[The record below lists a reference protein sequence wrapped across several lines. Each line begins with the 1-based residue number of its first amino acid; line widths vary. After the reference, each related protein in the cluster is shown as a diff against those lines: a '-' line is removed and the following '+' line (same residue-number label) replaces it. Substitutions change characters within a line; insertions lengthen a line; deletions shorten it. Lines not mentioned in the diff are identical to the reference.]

1 MELYTLLLL
10 HKLEESFGYYNV
22 QSGKQLASIKTR
34 PFPHEICLDP
44 QRKKVYIAEMGV
56 RGIESIGS
64 GGHTISVFDIKTH
77 RQVSDIDTGF
87 FDRPHGITTYDN
99 RLFVTS
105 ESTKNLLIYNLKTE
119 KLIKAVYLGQDC
131 AHMVNVAADGK
142 TAYTSNIW
150 SNSLTAIDTETYK
163 VLHHIPV
170 PERPEGMIF
179 SHDGSLIYCVCR
191 EANTIAV
198 IDCESAKMIDKIE
211 TGNGPV
217 RIVIS
222 PDGQQLCVPLFHSA
236 SVQFANTLTREVTN
250 TIQIGPH
257 PAGICLSPD
266 GKLVFI
272 SCEEENLVYVIDFK
286 TLEILNKI
294 KTGNGADAMV
304 CLFNSEI

>member
-1 MELYTLLLL
+1 
-10 HKLEESFGYYNV
+10 
-22 QSGKQLASIKTR
+22 
-34 PFPHEICLDP
+34 
-44 QRKKVYIAEMGV
+44 
-56 RGIESIGS
+56 
-64 GGHTISVFDIKTH
+64 
-77 RQVSDIDTGF
+77 
-87 FDRPHGITTYDN
+87 
-99 RLFVTS
+99 
-105 ESTKNLLIYNLKTE
+105 
-119 KLIKAVYLGQDC
+119 
-131 AHMVNVAADGK
+131 
-142 TAYTSNIW
+142 
-150 SNSLTAIDTETYK
+150 
-163 VLHHIPV
+163 
-170 PERPEGMIF
+170 
-179 SHDGSLIYCVCR
+179 
-191 EANTIAV
+191 
-198 IDCESAKMIDKIE
+198 MIDKIE

-286 TLEILNKI
+286 TFEILNKI